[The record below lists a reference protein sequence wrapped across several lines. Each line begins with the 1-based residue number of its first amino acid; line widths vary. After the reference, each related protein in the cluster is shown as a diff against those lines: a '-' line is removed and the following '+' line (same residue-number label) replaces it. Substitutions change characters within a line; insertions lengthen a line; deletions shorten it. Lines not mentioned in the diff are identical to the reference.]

1 MLDFIQ
7 RWYIDPII
15 YGTGYNPVNTITY
28 GIILLASLV
37 AAYTLL
43 KKTKISI
50 DRSFFI
56 SLVPFIL
63 FGALLRSYE
72 DFLEAGNVD
81 LNILTLASQEGPR
94 NLLLVSPFMYIT
106 VAAIAIVSLAA
117 AVATSKLAHV
127 PYYKI
132 LGGIGAVLAAAAF
145 IAVAQHVTDF
155 FAVSV
160 MVGLGAFWLAALFT
174 AKKYLVPRYEK
185 LKNLLTTENTLIIA
199 AHMFDASTTFTA
211 IQFYPYFE
219 QHFLPSFFISLLGPA
234 VMFALKLAVVPAA
247 LHYIDKETGDG
258 EKRTLLKLL
267 VLILGLAPGTRNF
280 FRLAMGV

>member
-1 MLDFIQ
+1 MIDFIQ
-7 RWYIDPII
+7 RWYVDPII

-28 GIILLASLV
+28 GIVLLASL
-37 AAYTLL
+37 AAVYTLL
-43 KKTKISI
+43 KKAKINI
-50 DRSFFI
+50 DRHFFV

-81 LNILTLASQEGPR
+81 LGIFTIASAEGPR
-94 NLLLVSPFMYIT
+94 NLLLVSPFMYMT
-106 VAAIAIVSLAA
+106 VAAIALVSLAV
-117 AVATSKLAHV
+117 AVASGRLARV

-132 LGGIGAVLAAAAF
+132 LGGIGVVLATIVFTMVAPHVNDFFAAGVMLALAAAWLVALLAF
-145 IAVAQHVTDF
+145 RKFVA
-155 FAVSV
+155 
-160 MVGLGAFWLAALFT
+160 
-174 AKKYLVPRYEK
+174 PRYGK
-185 LKNLLTTENTLIIA
+185 LKNLLTKENTFIIGV
-199 AHMFDASTTFTA
+199 HTFDASTTFTA

-219 QHFLPSFFISLLGPA
+219 QHFLPGFFISLFGPA

-247 LHYIDKETGDG
+247 LYYIDKETKDG

-267 VLILGLAPGTRNF
+267 VLILGLAPGTRNL